1 MDKISYPPLF
11 EPGFTDMDEIGLK
24 HACVDFFPDS
34 SRRKMLYCNFI
45 QILQSIRE
53 FTEQHGCFSEIWID
67 GSYTTHK
74 PEPDDIDILLVCD
87 WRSIN
92 SVPIKLRNEL
102 DKLLDRN
109 YIKHNYKIDVLSL
122 MKNVDDP
129 TYNYD
134 YWRSYW
140 RGWFGF
146 DRKENPKGLVRI
158 FL

>member
-1 MDKISYPPLF
+1 MEKISYPPLF
-11 EPGFTDMDEIGLK
+11 EPGFHDMDEEALR
-24 HACVDFFPDS
+24 HACVECFPES
-34 SRRKMLYCNFI
+34 SRRNMLYCNFI
-45 QILQSIRE
+45 QVLESIRE
-53 FTEQHGCFSEIWID
+53 FARQHGCFSEIWID

-87 WRSIN
+87 WQNVN
-92 SVPIKLRNEL
+92 SVPVMLRNEI

-109 YIKHNYKIDVLSL
+109 YIKHNYKIDVLLL

-129 TYNYD
+129 SYDYD

-146 DRKENPKGLVRI
+146 DRKESPKGLVRM